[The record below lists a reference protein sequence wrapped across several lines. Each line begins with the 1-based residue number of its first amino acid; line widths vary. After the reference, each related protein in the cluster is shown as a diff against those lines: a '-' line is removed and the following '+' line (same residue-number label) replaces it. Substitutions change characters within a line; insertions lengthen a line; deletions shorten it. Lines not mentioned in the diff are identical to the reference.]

1 MTVGIGRPRFVTLE
15 EAMGWHEIS
24 ISQHG
29 GSMGVRDRGLLESA
43 LAQARQQFGG
53 QYAHEFPFGM
63 ASAYAY
69 FIAKNHPFVDGN
81 KRAALLCCGAFLRM
95 NGWDLVS
102 EGEEAADA
110 VLELVAGERDRESF
124 SQWLQSMSKPR
135 PSMELRDF
143 FALIE
148 PARFSETFR
157 ALLPGETGAAPLE
170 LVRTAEEAG
179 AVVPLIAD
187 LARQQGEARQS
198 RDEADWERI
207 TMIAVGMLA
216 LYRIAEDMG
225 YEW

>member
-1 MTVGIGRPRFVTLE
+1 MTAGIGRPRFVTAE
-15 EAMGWHEIS
+15 EALGWHEIA

-29 GSMGVRDRGLLESA
+29 GSAGLRDRGLLESA
-43 LAQARQQFGG
+43 LAQPRQQFGG

-63 ASAYAY
+63 AAACAY
-69 FIAKNHPFVDGN
+69 FIAKDHPFVDGN

-110 VLELVAGERDRESF
+110 VLDLVAGERDRESF
-124 SQWLQSMSKPR
+124 SQWLQSMSKAR

-157 ALLPGETGAAPLE
+157 ALLPAETGAASIE
-170 LVRTAEEAG
+170 LVRAAEDAG

-187 LARQQGEARQS
+187 LARQQGEASQS
-198 RDEADWERI
+198 RDQGGWERI
-207 TMIAVGMLA
+207 TMLAVGMLA